1 MTDHDTF
8 AALPARMIRFYGV
21 LAERQ
26 IRLATEMTR
35 MMMQPN
41 PFLLACVGL
50 ELERPAPKRTTRTR
64 PAPKPHASRP
74 GPRARPKLVS
84 DTPRPVTPEAARP
97 TLAQAGKRARRKP
110 SKPPAMPGTPD

>member
-50 ELERPAPKRTTRTR
+50 ELERPAPRRTV
-64 PAPKPHASRP
+64 PGQAAPKPRAARP
-74 GPRARPKLVS
+74 VPRAQPKPVS
-84 DTPRPVTPEAARP
+84 ETPRPAANEAARP
-97 TLAQAGKRARRKP
+97 ALAQPGKRARRKP
-110 SKPPAMPGTPD
+110 STPPAMPGTPD